1 MIATN
6 GRAPYNNKEVE
17 LITQPEGFDPNGY
30 AFQNNWV
37 NNLLKSGKK
46 SPRQHASEITG
57 VAHAEMDAEDELSG
71 IPSASVTATTV
82 FLGHNPAHDSGQL
95 SQRKGNNKES
105 SGHERLITPGS
116 GSFQALQNNLM
127 SLDPA
132 AAESPITMMDMSEDK
147 TVLGLTGE
155 NVIRGPTSS
164 QQILSGANV
173 GGAPLNFQ
181 PSSSQRDVTDT
192 SADNILI
199 LNDKSESAK
208 AARPPLHRALPD
220 DAYFR

>member
-1 MIATN
+1 M
-6 GRAPYNNKEVE
+6 
-17 LITQPEGFDPNGY
+17 
-30 AFQNNWV
+30 
-37 NNLLKSGKK
+37 
-46 SPRQHASEITG
+46 
-57 VAHAEMDAEDELSG
+57 
-71 IPSASVTATTV
+71 
-82 FLGHNPAHDSGQL
+82 
-95 SQRKGNNKES
+95 
-105 SGHERLITPGS
+105 ITPGS

-155 NVIRGPTSS
+155 NVIRGPTGS
-164 QQILSGANV
+164 QILSNANV
-173 GGAPLNFQ
+173 GSAHLNFQ

-208 AARPPLHRALPD
+208 VARPALNRALPD